1 MEVTGFMKQARSM
14 TVKKMDDMAPPPQMS
29 SICDSLFLSYNSVSM
44 RIIST
49 KNRNKNNLIC
59 FLWLIHSSNSFWINV
74 WVTLIEVYQCQKSLP
89 VWFHV
94 YVWLKSSR
102 AWDVYVKTA
111 AVLSNCRTWMCLW
124 ILGWLCSFLL
134 RNNIFSTV
142 LSCTGFSFLVMTFLH
157 LDKTISN
164 DAEELCSIIQNNC
177 VGLDI
182 CTSTYPGVAV
192 THLLGTQQIL
202 YLGIKIKEEK
212 KNLWILYK

>member
-1 MEVTGFMKQARSM
+1 MEMTSFMKQARSM
-14 TVKKMDDMAPPPQMS
+14 TVKIDGQRGTPTPNVSYLWQPFSVLQQCRHENNYANRSLSMS
-29 SICDSLFLSYNSVSM
+29 KI
-44 RIIST
+44 
-49 KNRNKNNLIC
+49 
-59 FLWLIHSSNSFWINV
+59 
-74 WVTLIEVYQCQKSLP
+74 LP

-94 YVWLKSSR
+94 YVWIKSSR

-111 AVLSNCRTWMCLW
+111 AVLSNYRTWMCLW
-124 ILGWLCSFLL
+124 ILGWLWLCSFLL

-157 LDKTISN
+157 LEKTISN
-164 DAEELCSIIQNNC
+164 DAEELCCIIQNNC

-182 CTSTYPGVAV
+182 CTCTYPGVAI

-212 KNLWILYK
+212 KTC